1 MIWNRMWVLPFGLAC
16 LAVLFIAPFIGM
28 ETIPVNA
35 VLTGRLEG
43 IAADIFWKIRIPRVL
58 AAFLAGAALATSGM
72 AFQALFRNPL
82 ATPFT
87 LGVSSGAAFGAA
99 IYVKFGFLVPLL
111 GMAGQTISAF
121 FGALLAIIFVYSL
134 TKIKRGFSTATML
147 LAGVA
152 ASFFF
157 SSLLLFIQYLS
168 DFTHSFRIV
177 RWLMGGVEIFGYEP
191 VLTLSLFVVVG
202 VMIVF
207 YLINELNLLL
217 MGEDIAISRGVDV
230 NLMKALLFFG
240 TSLMVGGVVSLCGPI
255 GFVGIMTP
263 HICRLLVG
271 SNHRVLAPLVFLFGG
286 VFLVICDILSR
297 TLIAPAEIP
306 VGVIT
311 ALLGGPFFIW
321 LLITGK
327 SEQGMI

>member
-1 MIWNRMWVLPFGLAC
+1 MMKRIFLFLFSVACLGGLA
-16 LAVLFIAPFIGM
+16 IAPFIG
-28 ETIPVNA
+28 
-35 VLTGRLEG
+35 LESTPLRVVWEGEAAG
-43 IAADIFWKIRIPRVL
+43 IAGEIFWQIRIPRVL
-58 AAFLAGAALATSGM
+58 AAFLAGSALAISGM

-82 ATPFT
+82 AAPFT

-99 IYVKFGFLVPLL
+99 MYVKFGFILPLL
-111 GMAGQTISAF
+111 GMAGQSVSAF
-121 FGALLAIIFVYSL
+121 FGAMVAILFVYGL
-134 TKIKRGFSTATML
+134 TRIKRGFSTATML

-168 DFTHSFRIV
+168 DFSHSFRIV

-191 VLTLSLFVVVG
+191 VIILAFFVLAGSSVV
-202 VMIVF
+202 F
-207 YLINELNLLL
+207 FLINELNLLL
-217 MGEDIAISRGVDV
+217 MGEEIAVSRGVEINAV
-230 NLMKALLFFG
+230 KAALFFG

-255 GFVGIMTP
+255 GFVGIMAP
-263 HICRLLVG
+263 HICRLMVG
-271 SNHRVLAPLVFLFGG
+271 SNHRTLTPVVFVFGG
-286 VFLVICDILSR
+286 VFLVVCDVVSR

-321 LLITGK
+321 LLLAGNTERGI
-327 SEQGMI
+327 M